1 MILKLNML
9 CACIQCT
16 RFGSIL
22 IIIIEICLFLH
33 IFSEKVERISVYIVL
48 LFILSFHATNIM

>member
-22 IIIIEICLFLH
+22 IKIIKICLFLH
-33 IFSEKVERISVYIVL
+33 IFSEKKLKEFQYTY
-48 LFILSFHATNIM
+48 FCLSYHFMLQT